1 VERARPGRWS
11 RRPAA
16 TDFHGA
22 SVRVRAP
29 HHEDLPGCAAGTE
42 FLPNGAPWEVRRGG
56 TPRPAPGT
64 GALPGVPAARRFHA
78 IAALIFFAFL
88 FAAPALFAQAV
99 PFGPPAPPAPAAPAL
114 SINLGGSEQGNVATA
129 IQIFVVMTV
138 LTLAPSIV
146 MLMTSFTRIVIV
158 LGFVRSAIG
167 VQGAPSNQI
176 LIGMSL
182 FLTFFIMAP
191 IGRRINEDALK
202 PYMDKTISTEVAW
215 ERASKPLRAF
225 MLKQTRPSEIDF
237 YLGLS
242 GRGPTKIDD
251 VPLTV
256 VAPAFV
262 VSELR
267 TAFQMGFLVFIPFLV
282 IDFLVAST
290 LMSMGMMM
298 MPPVMISLPFKLLLF
313 VLVDGWHLVVRSLV
327 ESFGL

>member
-1 VERARPGRWS
+1 MSDAPERVPSRGSAGHRPGIARW
-11 RRPAA
+11 
-16 TDFHGA
+16 
-22 SVRVRAP
+22 
-29 HHEDLPGCAAGTE
+29 LI
-42 FLPNGAPWEVRRGG
+42 
-56 TPRPAPGT
+56 
-64 GALPGVPAARRFHA
+64 A
-78 IAALIFFAFL
+78 IAFL
-88 FAAPALFAQAV
+88 LSAPSLLAQAV
-99 PFGPPAPPAPAAPAL
+99 SAAPPSPAL
-114 SINLGGSEQGNVATA
+114 SINLGGSEQGSVATA
-129 IQIFVVMTV
+129 IQIVVVMTL
-138 LTLAPSIV
+138 LTLAPSIL

-191 IGRRINEDALK
+191 VGKRINEDAIK
-202 PYMDKTISTEVAW
+202 PYMAKTISTEEAW
-215 ERASKPLRAF
+215 DRATAPIRVF

-242 GRGPTKIDD
+242 GRGPTKIED
-251 VPLTV
+251 VPITV
-256 VAPAFV
+256 IAPAFV

-267 TAFQMGFLVFIPFLV
+267 TAFQMGFLIFIPFLV

-327 ESFGL
+327 ESFGI